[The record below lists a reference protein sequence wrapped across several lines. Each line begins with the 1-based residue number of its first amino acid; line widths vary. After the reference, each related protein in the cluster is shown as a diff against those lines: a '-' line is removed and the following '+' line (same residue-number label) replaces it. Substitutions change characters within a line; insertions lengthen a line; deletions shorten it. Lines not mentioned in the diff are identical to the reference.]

1 MTLRNS
7 WVKYNL
13 EETGYSQQTNDVL
26 YHDEI
31 LRLEICLYY
40 ETFVVLSKSKV
51 HCGNMGGAS
60 EHLQKYFI
68 DKLHLHSV
76 TAQIRLSLCASV

>member
-13 EETGYSQQTNDVL
+13 EETGYSQQTNDML

-40 ETFVVLSKSKV
+40 ETFVVLGEMKDISREYGRRIYTFAKV
-51 HCGNMGGAS
+51 
-60 EHLQKYFI
+60 
-68 DKLHLHSV
+68 LH
-76 TAQIRLSLCASV
+76 

>member
-13 EETGYSQQTNDVL
+13 QETGYSQQTNDML

-31 LRLEICLYY
+31 LRLEICLCY
-40 ETFVVLSKSKV
+40 ETFVVL
-51 HCGNMGGAS
+51 GEMNGALR
-60 EHLQKYFI
+60 ELERCAVRLK
-68 DKLHLHSV
+68 DKK
-76 TAQIRLSLCASV
+76 TNDGQQT